1 MRTRAAKAREGQ
13 ARKYGIGHS
22 VADYREMLGRPD
34 LDAVDIAVP
43 HHLHCPM
50 TLDALSQGLHVICEK
65 PIGLDLDEADRMI
78 EAASRSKGRLLIK
91 QYQRCAEHHTR
102 AKEIIDSGELGDVY
116 LMTGLF
122 LAQLSEAENDPG
134 NWRGTWDRAGG
145 GILIDGG
152 VHVVDLMQFILGRAV
167 AVSATAKR
175 LVAGL
180 PHKADDT
187 TSLTIEY
194 ERGAIGSVVCASCD
208 TSHPRPDPGQG
219 LLRHPGVAPRV
230 AGRPSDQADPLDG
243 RGIGGDH
250 RGRELVGGGQ
260 RRGGDPPRRL
270 PRRWHRAQREPRG
283 SAARPRDRA
292 GRLSVLE
299 RRASGGDRA
308 PRRALIAR
316 TTRGRR
322 VRPKGLPASAPFPG
336 RPMHRPP
343 PSAAT
348 RR

>member
-1 MRTRAAKAREGQ
+1 MTIRMGVIGAGAISDVHLEALAGHEHVEVACIADPNAEARERQ
-13 ARKYGIGHS
+13 ARKYGIGRS
-22 VADYREMLGRPD
+22 VADYREMLDGSA

-50 TLDALSQGLHVICEK
+50 TLDALSAGLDVICEK

-78 EAASRSKGRLLIK
+78 EAAQRSKGRLLIK
-91 QYQRCAEHHTR
+91 QYQRCAEHHMR

-116 LMTGLF
+116 LTMGLF
-122 LAQLSEAENDPG
+122 LAQLSETENDPD

-152 VHVVDLMQFILGRAV
+152 VHVVDLMQFILGPAV

-208 TSHPRPDPGQG
+208 TSHPGLTPDKAFFGT
-219 LLRHPGVAPRV
+219 
-230 AGRPSDQADPLDG
+230 
-243 RGIGGDH
+243 
-250 RGRELVGGGQ
+250 
-260 RRGGDPPRRL
+260 
-270 PRRWHRAQREPRG
+270 RG
-283 SAARPRDRA
+283 SLRVWQDGPFTRLTRWTGGESEEILAVENWWAVANIAVVTHLVDCLVDGTEPNVSLAEARHDLEIVRAAYR
-292 GRLSVLE
+292 S
-299 RRASGGDRA
+299 
-308 PRRALIAR
+308 AR
-316 TTRGRR
+316 EGRR
-322 VRPKGLPASAPFPG
+322 VTIGS
-336 RPMHRPP
+336 
-343 PSAAT
+343 
-348 RR
+348 

>member
-1 MRTRAAKAREGQ
+1 MTIRMGMIGAGAISDVHLTAFAAHDGVEVVCIADPSAEAREGQ
-13 ARKYGIGHS
+13 ARMYGIGHS
-22 VADYREMLGRPD
+22 VADYREMLVRPD

-50 TLDALSQGLHVICEK
+50 TLDALSEGLNVICEK

-78 EAASRSKGRLLIK
+78 DAAEHSKGRLLIK
-91 QYQRCAEHHTR
+91 QYQRCAEHHAR
-102 AKEIIDSGELGDVY
+102 AKAIIDSGELGDVY

-122 LAQLSEAENDPG
+122 LAQLSRAENDPE

-208 TSHPRPDPGQG
+208 TSHPGLTPDKAFYGTQG
-219 LLRHPGVAPRV
+219 SLRVWQDGPLTRLTRWTGGVSEEIV
-230 AGRPSDQADPLDG
+230 AVENWWESANVAVVTHLVDCLLDG
-243 RGIGGDH
+243 TEPNVSLEEARHDLEI
-250 RGRELVGGGQ
+250 V
-260 RRGGDPPRRL
+260 
-270 PRRWHRAQREPRG
+270 RAAYR
-283 SAARPRDRA
+283 SA
-292 GRLSVLE
+292 SE
-299 RRASGGDRA
+299 
-308 PRRALIAR
+308 
-316 TTRGRR
+316 GRR
-322 VRPKGLPASAPFPG
+322 VELES
-336 RPMHRPP
+336 
-343 PSAAT
+343 
-348 RR
+348 